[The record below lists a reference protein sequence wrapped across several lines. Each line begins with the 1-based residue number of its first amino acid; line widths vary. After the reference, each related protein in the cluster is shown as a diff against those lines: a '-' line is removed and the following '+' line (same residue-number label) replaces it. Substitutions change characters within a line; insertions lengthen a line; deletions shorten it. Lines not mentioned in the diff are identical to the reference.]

1 MEKIVLK
8 QMQGDIDDTIPTF
21 NPRFPR
27 TMKKYLNGMARMT
40 KQSFMDAFD
49 LGVPWD
55 LPSEGQEDILLI
67 YNRPGAIPTAHASKI
82 AKAGP
87 IPLLEPEEALS
98 KCDYL
103 NIVLND
109 NSNSKQCVA
118 IIPQYESYHIQK
130 WMRVGTSGAM
140 DSTKELRMVSRGYQS
155 NGREQFR
162 PPQGRHT
169 RKLWSMLGP
178 YIQNIDQVLGSLSP
192 LAHKCAAAGQLRT
205 VIVMVCNMGQ
215 SMLLMNFACAA
226 KARNLDLRQVLVF
239 ATDVGTKELAESLG
253 LTAFYDHIVRLST
266 NI

>member
-1 MEKIVLK
+1 ML
-8 QMQGDIDDTIPTF
+8 
-21 NPRFPR
+21 
-27 TMKKYLNGMARMT
+27 
-40 KQSFMDAFD
+40 
-49 LGVPWD
+49 
-55 LPSEGQEDILLI
+55 
-67 YNRPGAIPTAHASKI
+67 
-82 AKAGP
+82 
-87 IPLLEPEEALS
+87 
-98 KCDYL
+98 
-103 NIVLND
+103 
-109 NSNSKQCVA
+109 
-118 IIPQYESYHIQK
+118 
-130 WMRVGTSGAM
+130 
-140 DSTKELRMVSRGYQS
+140 
-155 NGREQFR
+155 FR
-162 PPQGRHT
+162 ST